1 MEVKLSSDCERFT
14 GSFGSGYGYAIKKT
28 KKGFFSQRNSRGIVP
43 PDGHMR
49 FIFTCAEIARMGLHF
64 ADVKVEYIE
73 LNDALKEAG
82 RHIAAQQVYHN
93 AVQKGKFFY
102 NALDI
107 INLKTTFGL

>member
-1 MEVKLSSDCERFT
+1 MEVKLSSGCESFT

-28 KKGFFSQRNSRGIVP
+28 KKGFFSQRNSRGYVP

-64 ADVKVEYIE
+64 ADVKVHAVE
-73 LNDALKEAG
+73 LQEALYEA
-82 RHIAAQQVYHN
+82 HAFVAAQEVRRTWDKKIY
-93 AVQKGKFFY
+93 Y

-107 INLKTTFGL
+107 INLKKTFGL

>member
-1 MEVKLSSDCERFT
+1 MEVKISSGYSNIT
-14 GSFGSGYGYAIKKT
+14 GSLGSGFGYSIQQQ
-28 KKGFFSQRNSRGIVP
+28 KGRFYSKRNSRGNVP

-64 ADVKVEYIE
+64 ADVKVHAVE
-73 LNDALKEAG
+73 LQEALYEA
-82 RHIAAQQVYHN
+82 HAFVAAQEVRRTWDKKIY
-93 AVQKGKFFY
+93 Y

>member
-1 MEVKLSSDCERFT
+1 MEVKLSSGCESFT

-28 KKGFFSQRNSRGIVP
+28 KKGFFSQRNTRGNVP

-64 ADVKVEYIE
+64 SDVKVHALE
-73 LNDALKEAG
+73 LQEALYEA
-82 RHIAAQQVYHN
+82 HAFVAAQEVRRTWDKKIY
-93 AVQKGKFFY
+93 Y

-107 INLKTTFGL
+107 INLKKTFGL